1 MTKYVSDIFE
11 ILRRGQFISANH
23 PDDKIQMLFRI
34 LEDEN
39 EFEELTA
46 YFSKINYQLEEG
58 DGYFYFSRKEQ
69 TADLDR
75 KLNRAFEWIDILAF
89 CKTFDPSFDVGY
101 RFSPAEIS
109 TALKNNAD
117 LKNRLET
124 MKRLGK
130 SRQNYDERIRKII
143 EIMERDNFVALEQEI
158 SETYKVLDS
167 FHYLKELIQIIN
179 IPETLENEN
188 TP

>member
-11 ILRRGQFISANH
+11 ILRRGQFISSNH
-23 PDDKIQMLFRI
+23 PNDKIQMLYRI
-34 LEDEN
+34 LDDEK
-39 EFEELTA
+39 EFEELSA
-46 YFSKINYQLEEG
+46 YFSKINYQLEDG
-58 DGYFYFSRKEQ
+58 NGYFYFSRKEQ
-69 TADLDR
+69 MADLDR
-75 KLNRAFEWIDILAF
+75 KLNQAFEWIDILDF
-89 CKTFDPSFDVGY
+89 CKTFDPNFDVGY
-101 RFSPAEIS
+101 RFSPAEIA
-109 TALKNNAD
+109 TGLKNNAD
-117 LKNRLET
+117 LKNKLEM

-143 EIMERDNFVALEQEI
+143 DKMERDNFVALEQEI

-179 IPETLENEN
+179 IPETTAHEN

>member
-11 ILRRGQFISANH
+11 ILRRGQFISSNH
-23 PDDKIQMLFRI
+23 PDDKIQLLYRI
-34 LEDEN
+34 LEEEK
-39 EFEELTA
+39 EFEELSA
-46 YFSKINYQLEEG
+46 YFAKINYQLEQG
-58 DGYFYFSRKEQ
+58 NGYFYFSRKEQ
-69 TADLDR
+69 TTDLDR
-75 KLNRAFEWIDILAF
+75 KLNRAFEWIDILDF
-89 CKTFDPSFDVGY
+89 CKSFNSNFDVGY
-101 RFSPAEIS
+101 RFTPAEIA
-109 TALKNNAD
+109 TALKNNID
-117 LKNRLET
+117 LKNKLET

-143 EIMERDNFVALEQEI
+143 DKLERDNFVALEQEI

-179 IPETLENEN
+179 IPENIEDEN